1 MKLYFPTS
9 SLNFNDIFATESI
22 SPKNFYKKRSFGTRR
37 HFKTE
42 MSFSDN
48 YITLFSEVPHFK
60 LCEGSSSGVEEYSI
74 IFELDLDNVQYEL
87 TEISNGVYITSKT
100 IYLNKYN
107 TKVLFLSHDNM
118 DTILVKEKTV
128 SETKMVQKYIDR
140 FEVKKSLEK
149 QTPIIP
155 MEKLYPI
162 IPQDIALIEMENDR
176 FFNNFKGLYYAYIS
190 KRYEEEHVKDLPKY
204 SFNCNEVGTGI
215 TEIKFDEAVNLLNIF
230 QLNYKNEVQFDNTV
244 WNQNDEL
251 KVYQIV
257 VNCILCNPKSKVG
270 DISKEEIL
278 ELVHKNGQKITE
290 EFGTNSSYREDCR
303 LIYKKIKERIFE
315 IDTSH
320 IKSNVLQ
327 NFLVFI
333 LKYNNI
339 YEMDTYLQS
348 KNIKNSFITY
358 SFLGAFLGF
367 SGLSRT
373 ITHELLTSN
382 NEELFKVIDSS
393 LNKFRNDIWN
403 NNKKN
408 ERRNK

>member
-22 SPKNFYKKRSFGTRR
+22 SPKNFYTKRNFGTKR

-42 MSFSDN
+42 ISFSDN
-48 YITLFSEVPHFK
+48 YITLFSKAPHFK
-60 LCEGSSSGVEEYSI
+60 LCEDSSSGIEEYPV
-74 IFELDLDNVQYEL
+74 IFEFDLDNKQYEL
-87 TEISNGVYITSKT
+87 TEISNGVYITAKT
-100 IYLNKYN
+100 IYLNKHN
-107 TKVLFLSHDNM
+107 TKVIFSSHDNM
-118 DTILVKEKTV
+118 NTILVKEKTV
-128 SETKMVQKYIDR
+128 NETKTVQKYIDR
-140 FEVKKSLEK
+140 FEVKENLEK
-149 QTPIIP
+149 YTFIISQ
-155 MEKLYPI
+155 ETSHSGNLKDT
-162 IPQDIALIEMENDR
+162 IPTEMKNDR

-190 KRYEEEHVKDLPKY
+190 RRYEEEHAKDFPNY
-204 SFNCNEVGTGI
+204 SFNCNEVDTEV
-215 TEIKFDEAVNLLNIF
+215 TEIKFDEVVNLLNIL
-230 QLNYKNEVQFDNTV
+230 QLNNNNEVYFDNAV
-244 WNQNDEL
+244 LNQNDEL
-251 KVYQIV
+251 KAYQMI

-278 ELVHKNGQKITE
+278 ELVRTVGHKITE
-290 EFGTNSSYREDCR
+290 EFGVSSIYREDC
-303 LIYKKIKERIFE
+303 LVIYKKIKERLFE
-315 IDTSH
+315 IDASH

-327 NFLVFI
+327 NFLAFI

-339 YEMDTYLQS
+339 YEMDTYIES
-348 KNIKNSFITY
+348 KNIQNSFIAY

-373 ITHELLTSN
+373 ITHELLTSD

-393 LNKFRNDIWN
+393 MNKFRNDIWN